1 MTTNDIV
8 KRLKN
13 YKNIEKAIISLQRK
27 LNELGNSG
35 YPKTMSFEQRV
46 KTSKVN
52 NTEKRLIDNIK
63 KKDDI
68 IDQIVALTEERLAV
82 LDLINKLSEDEEW
95 LAITKLYVL
104 SEDVSIICKDLRL
117 SKTQLYRVRK
127 KAIEHLESE
136 VNNTYDMVGLE

>member
-13 YKNIEKAIISLQRK
+13 YKKIEKAIISLQRK

-82 LDLINKLSEDEEW
+82 LDLINKLSEDKEW

-127 KAIEHLESE
+127 KAIEHLEAE
-136 VNNTYDMVGLE
+136 VNNT

>member
-1 MTTNDIV
+1 MTKDEIV
-8 KRLKN
+8 ERLKN
-13 YKNIEKAIISLQRK
+13 LKKIDKAIIILQRK
-27 LNELGNSG
+27 LKELENSC
-35 YPKTMSFEQRV
+35 YPKSVSFEQRV

-117 SKTQLYRVRK
+117 SKNS
-127 KAIEHLESE
+127 AIQSQKES
-136 VNNTYDMVGLE
+136 Y

>member
-1 MTTNDIV
+1 MKNNDIV

-13 YKNIEKAIISLQRK
+13 YKKIEKAIISLQRK
-27 LNELGNSG
+27 LNELENSC

-46 KTSKVN
+46 KTSKIN

-68 IDQIVALTEERLAV
+68 IEQIVALTEEKLAV
-82 LDLINKLSEDEEW
+82 LDLINELSEVEEW
-95 LAITKLYVL
+95 LTITKIYVL
-104 SEDVSIICKDLRL
+104 CEPVEIICRDLRL

-127 KAIEHLESE
+127 KAIERLEAE
-136 VNNTYDMVGLE
+136 VNNS